1 MDSKDIQSQV
11 FAGPVPGQSLTDEPG
26 AFPWEQ
32 PPMYNEVDDVRNYYT
47 KKIADEEVS
56 DNLLDMMDLG
66 IPISVISGSM
76 LSKGIMDG
84 IHTVDVKLI
93 LQPQIGVLLKNM
105 AEEAGISYK
114 ETMNDYID
122 ENPAKE
128 RKNRMKLAAKLAI
141 RQSQRGKDEGDMIQ
155 EVVAEEIVEE
165 PQEQEEPKGLMA
177 KE

>member
-1 MDSKDIQSQV
+1 MDSKDIQAQAFS
-11 FAGPVPGQSLTDEPG
+11 GPVPGQSLTDEPG

-32 PPMYNEVDDVRNYYT
+32 PPMYSEVDDVRNYYT
-47 KKIADEEVS
+47 KKIADEEVT
-56 DNLLDMMDLG
+56 DNLLDMIDLG
-66 IPISVISGSM
+66 IPINVISGSM

-122 ENPAKE
+122 EKPAKE
-128 RKNRMKLAAKLAI
+128 RKNRMKLAAKLSI
-141 RQSQRGKDEGDMIQ
+141 KKSQRNKDEGDMLQ
-155 EVVAEEIVEE
+155 EVVADEIMEE